1 MTQKGSIKTIEGF
14 FVSTIEGLQ
23 DLQEQRRK
31 VDPNTAEK
39 IDEYCKKLQDFA
51 DGKIRPFTFIID
63 DPSGNSCVENPSAPT
78 ADQYCKET
86 KYVRTKEQYEIMGY
100 PVDQATL
107 MEENDRMRL
116 KEMDLQGKKMSIKA
130 KKSTKEEQEELIN
143 KAKSYQN
150 KSLNEKITAGGIDFS
165 KSLDQQDAV
174 TDASDPTKEV

>member
-1 MTQKGSIKTIEGF
+1 
-14 FVSTIEGLQ
+14 
-23 DLQEQRRK
+23 
-31 VDPNTAEK
+31 
-39 IDEYCKKLQDFA
+39 
-51 DGKIRPFTFIID
+51 
-63 DPSGNSCVENPSAPT
+63 
-78 ADQYCKET
+78 
-86 KYVRTKEQYEIMGY
+86 MGY